1 METYRINQIVKAKK
15 LGKGYVTAFTSET
28 VTVLFFDNQKETTLL
43 LAFNSPE
50 ITNEPD
56 HTPVDS
62 APKKTWKETI
72 LEAPEA
78 PEWKVNRVRPTR
90 IKLAD
95 LVCGIE
101 NSQNIRYN
109 NKTKTYENI

>member
-1 METYRINQIVKAKK
+1 MKTYRINQIVEAKK
-15 LGKGYVTAFTSET
+15 LGKGYVTAFTPET
-28 VTVLFFDNQKETTLL
+28 VTVFFFDNQKETTLL

-56 HTPVDS
+56 HTPVAP
-62 APKKTWKETI
+62 APKKTWEEMVA
-72 LEAPEA
+72 EAPKA

-90 IKLAD
+90 MKLAD
-95 LVCGIE
+95 IVCGIE

-109 NKTKTYENI
+109 AKTKTHENI